1 MVFKYSLVHM
11 FVIDLFDI
19 HKYWLLIN
27 LFIVQAKLK
36 ADLKKALNLGSSFNS
51 PISATTTTTSGQNA
65 HTDSLTADG
74 DFSKTASSSS
84 TSSTLSSDTSPESLP
99 PTSSLIGKSPQMK
112 NTNNSDILGDIVEDV
127 GTILFS
133 TSVLNNSLSLLADV
147 TQDVTESLLQPES
160 DGASDKLVE
169 QVYSQSG
176 IDKENYQSNQ
186 FFSKLFDYLLP
197 DSPEEHSNG
206 TLSNGH
212 HIPSFSKNNDNKMI
226 LGNLEKK
233 IESVLSNQETD
244 KDKLIEK
251 NLAEELSSPASGKT
265 STTSTTSTLT
275 KEAKDSGTSIE
286 DMIYKKSQLPSSGLP
301 YQQLLSIP
309 PQQMI
314 VVERMHSGAR
324 RFVILDFGA
333 PVVLTG
339 K

>member
-1 MVFKYSLVHM
+1 M
-11 FVIDLFDI
+11 
-19 HKYWLLIN
+19 
-27 LFIVQAKLK
+27 
-36 ADLKKALNLGSSFNS
+36 KKALHLSSSFNPS
-51 PISATTTTTSGQNA
+51 SISATTTSSGQNA
-65 HTDSLTADG
+65 HNDSLTADG
-74 DFSKTASSSS
+74 DFTKTASSSS
-84 TSSTLSSDTSPESLP
+84 TSSTLSSDTSPEGLP
-99 PTSSLIGKSPQMK
+99 PTSSLIGKPQMK
-112 NTNNSDILGDIVEDV
+112 NANNSDILGDIVEDV

-160 DGASDKLVE
+160 DSASDKLVE

-176 IDKENYQSNQ
+176 IDKENYKSNQ

-197 DSPEEHSNG
+197 DSPEEQSNG

-212 HIPSFSKNNDNKMI
+212 HIPSFSKNNDDKMI

-286 DMIYKKSQLPSSGLP
+286 EMIYKKSQFPSSGLP